1 MKTRIVFLACAIISS
16 CTSNPSINKV
26 FSTSGSALGLNAV
39 SFTSESKGYLV
50 TSDEKEMTIWETID
64 AGATWQKVFEWYG
77 MKYYDPRY
85 LHAIYPIG
93 SRVFGMAAPMGGF
106 PSSFV
111 YDENT
116 RQLMDLEIPL
126 NETPQVQWASFDSH
140 HYYLSGDGGSYE
152 VIVDTLGQM
161 ERRPANRTISKLLQM
176 EGTKG
181 CEYWIRYDK
190 DSLYY
195 KDTGP
200 ISTIYIHNPEEM
212 AVSGN
217 KVIIASLMED
227 GRRTINAIDIV
238 DKTVKEIFEVEG
250 YQFLENVLMSSD
262 SIVLIVSNTAGIW
275 GTSADIIYSL
285 DGGRKWRRR
294 VIGAQIDCSCLV
306 GSNFYFGSFL
316 GGLYKVQ
323 LDQ

>member
-1 MKTRIVFLACAIISS
+1 MKTRILFLACAIISS

-26 FSTSGSALGLNAV
+26 FSTSGSALELNAV

-126 NETPQVQWASFDSH
+126 DETPQVQWASFDSH
-140 HYYLSGDGGSYE
+140 H
-152 VIVDTLGQM
+152 
-161 ERRPANRTISKLLQM
+161 
-176 EGTKG
+176 
-181 CEYWIRYDK
+181 
-190 DSLYY
+190 
-195 KDTGP
+195 
-200 ISTIYIHNPEEM
+200 
-212 AVSGN
+212 
-217 KVIIASLMED
+217 
-227 GRRTINAIDIV
+227 
-238 DKTVKEIFEVEG
+238 
-250 YQFLENVLMSSD
+250 
-262 SIVLIVSNTAGIW
+262 
-275 GTSADIIYSL
+275 
-285 DGGRKWRRR
+285 
-294 VIGAQIDCSCLV
+294 
-306 GSNFYFGSFL
+306 
-316 GGLYKVQ
+316 
-323 LDQ
+323 